1 VKGRSKQT
9 QNIAHQILAIRG
21 VESGKLLLIN
31 SGAELKARG
40 ALALT
45 TLSPA

>member
-1 VKGRSKQT
+1 MKGRSKQT
-9 QNIAHQILAIRG
+9 QDIARG

-31 SGAELKARG
+31 SGADLKAR
-40 ALALT
+40 ATLALT